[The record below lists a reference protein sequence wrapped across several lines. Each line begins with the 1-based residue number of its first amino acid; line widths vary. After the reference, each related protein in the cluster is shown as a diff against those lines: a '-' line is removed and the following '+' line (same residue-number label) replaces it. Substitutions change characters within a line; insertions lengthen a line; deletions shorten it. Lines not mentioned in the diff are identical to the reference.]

1 MIEAILNKAMSAD
14 ILPNYA
20 KLLKTVSKNFQT
32 NMTTKEI
39 TSLCKMQLDDMS
51 QWTIKYANAKGTGAM
66 KTTFAYQ
73 SRKLYVCVPDYS
85 SVEKITKKIK
95 KTLKA
100 MPGDAD
106 DDKSDAGKS
115 DSDTS
120 GAGSSSTG
128 KPASSKPA
136 ASSAKPTASGKPAV
150 SPKTKTE

>member
-1 MIEAILNKAMSAD
+1 M
-14 ILPNYA
+14 
-20 KLLKTVSKNFQT
+20 
-32 NMTTKEI
+32 
-39 TSLCKMQLDDMS
+39 
-51 QWTIKYANAKGTGAM
+51 WYANAKGTGAM

-100 MPGDAD
+100 TPDDAEDDTSD
-106 DDKSDAGKS
+106 DDKSGSDKS
-115 DSDTS
+115 GTS
-120 GAGSSSTG
+120 SSSTG

-136 ASSAKPTASGKPAV
+136 ASSAKPTASSKPAV